1 MDKELEFTESLYEEA
16 EEQIKEV
23 YKEQKENRDEL
34 IQKIAM
40 IMLVHT
46 VLDGLMSLS
55 RLEKAKEYNKLSKF
69 IKKFIKDETELQEN
83 VIENILT
90 DTVKKTFKFYS
101 YNHDLKDVRKI
112 IESNFKGKHFSE
124 RVWGNETEVAKK
136 LHSQIKD
143 FLDGKVNV
151 NQIKREIEKTFN
163 NGAYNTKRLVETE
176 VARCSADAFDRF
188 CKETGVKKVRYN
200 ATLDNKLCDDCA
212 QYHDKVYD
220 FENKIERPRHPMCRC
235 FYTIEDDDYKRKS
248 RVDEEIAVSKEDYSD
263 IISSKEWLNANFS
276 SQKKFESHFKHLS
289 EYGDITQEEYLNIA
303 RELLSAD
310 LSEDVE
316 GFISNQGWAFKYRK
330 STNDFAMGHPKG
342 TISTLFK
349 PKEGY
354 KYFLSEKEK
363 YQ

>member
-1 MDKELEFTESLYEEA
+1 MNKHEKFMKSLYDKSDEELR
-16 EEQIKEV
+16 ELYKLLKKNKDEV
-23 YKEQKENRDEL
+23 S
-34 IQKIAM
+34 QKIAD
-40 IMLVHT
+40 ILYKYT
-46 VLDGLMSLS
+46 INDGVMD
-55 RLEKAKEYNKLSKF
+55 
-69 IKKFIKDETELQEN
+69 IKKVDRVKLYRELSET
-83 VIENILT
+83 INITTNSVGVTEIALMEKLLILVVQ
-90 DTVKKTFKFYS
+90 DTFEFWN
-101 YNHDLKDVRKI
+101 YNINYEDVRKI
-112 IESNFKGKHFSE
+112 IKKNFKGKHFSD
-124 RVWGNETEVAKK
+124 RVWENEEEVAKRLHK
-136 LHSQIKD
+136 LTHD
-143 FLDGKVNV
+143 FLDGKINV
-151 NQIKREIEKTFN
+151 NQIKRNLEKIFN
-163 NGAYNTKRLVETE
+163 SDAYNVKRLVETE
-176 VARCSADAFDRF
+176 VARCSSNAFDRF
-188 CKETGVKKVRYN
+188 CEETGVKKVRYN
-200 ATLDNKLCDDCA
+200 ATLDNRLCDDCS
-212 QYHDKVYD
+212 QYHDKVFD
-220 FENKIERPRHPMCRC
+220 FKDKVEVPRHPLCRC